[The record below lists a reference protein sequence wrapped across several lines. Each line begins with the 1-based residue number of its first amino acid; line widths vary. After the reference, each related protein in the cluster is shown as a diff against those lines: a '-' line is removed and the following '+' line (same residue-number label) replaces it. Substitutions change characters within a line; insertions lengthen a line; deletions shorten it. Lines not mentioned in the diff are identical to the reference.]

1 MRTLSST
8 YESIEGD
15 GCIARNFAFI
25 DISVSSGAHFT
36 RTFSALQALKENK
49 KVDETYKK
57 STRLHIK
64 YRYLFQKTKSLQ
76 FIRNGSK

>member
-49 KVDETYKK
+49 KVDETYRK
-57 STRLHIK
+57 STSLHINIDIFFK
-64 YRYLFQKTKSLQ
+64 RPRVYNS
-76 FIRNGSK
+76 

>member
-8 YESIEGD
+8 YESIEGV

-57 STRLHIK
+57 KAPDYILNIDIFFKRPRVYNS
-64 YRYLFQKTKSLQ
+64 
-76 FIRNGSK
+76 